1 MKTFWIRTASATV
14 YALLFLGSIYSGRL
28 LGNSKVGIAILTG
41 FALFVSLGCAF
52 EYFRIAKQQ
61 DNHPNQ
67 PLGYLFTA
75 LMTVGLGL
83 SSMYV
88 GNALASFGVV
98 SLLTLLVMALVAL
111 AVLLVATPVTLMVE
125 LWRNSQ
131 RPFADVLHT
140 LLPML
145 YCAIPLG
152 LMPFLHYRMN
162 ILVMC
167 IILVWVN
174 DSFAYMGGSLVGK
187 HKMWPKHSPGKS
199 WEGTAIGVLFCL
211 LTALFVGPLF
221 KTELVWTEWLLLGVI
236 CSVIGTLGD
245 LVESML
251 KRSVGLKDSGN
262 IMPGHGGFLDRFD
275 SLMMILPMATL
286 VSIVVILI

>member
-111 AVLLVATPVTLMVE
+111 AVLLVATPSP
-125 LWRNSQ
+125 LWSSCGAT
-131 RPFADVLHT
+131 PSG
-140 LLPML
+140 LLPT
-145 YCAIPLG
+145 YCT
-152 LMPFLHYRMN
+152 R
-162 ILVMC
+162 C
-167 IILVWVN
+167 
-174 DSFAYMGGSLVGK
+174 
-187 HKMWPKHSPGKS
+187 SPCS
-199 WEGTAIGVLFCL
+199 MVPYPWALCLFSTTA
-211 LTALFVGPLF
+211 
-221 KTELVWTEWLLLGVI
+221 
-236 CSVIGTLGD
+236 
-245 LVESML
+245 
-251 KRSVGLKDSGN
+251 
-262 IMPGHGGFLDRFD
+262 
-275 SLMMILPMATL
+275 
-286 VSIVVILI
+286 

>member
-88 GNALASFGVV
+88 GNALCGS
-98 SLLTLLVMALVAL
+98 
-111 AVLLVATPVTLMVE
+111 TP
-125 LWRNSQ
+125 SG
-131 RPFADVLHT
+131 
-140 LLPML
+140 LLPT
-145 YCAIPLG
+145 CCT
-152 LMPFLHYRMN
+152 R
-162 ILVMC
+162 C
-167 IILVWVN
+167 
-174 DSFAYMGGSLVGK
+174 
-187 HKMWPKHSPGKS
+187 SP
-199 WEGTAIGVLFCL
+199 C
-211 LTALFVGPLF
+211 
-221 KTELVWTEWLLLGVI
+221 
-236 CSVIGTLGD
+236 
-245 LVESML
+245 
-251 KRSVGLKDSGN
+251 
-262 IMPGHGGFLDRFD
+262 
-275 SLMMILPMATL
+275 
-286 VSIVVILI
+286 SIVPYPWALCLFSTTA